1 MNTLTEVLFSS
12 FFIIMAPSRSEGPYN
27 ERKNNMRMELKTK
40 NTTKVEVLYKKGT
53 YSEVFAIGIAY
64 SNEHQNAKL
73 IAHIEKEELDRLIAT
88 LSIIQNGY

>member
-1 MNTLTEVLFSS
+1 
-12 FFIIMAPSRSEGPYN
+12 MAPSRSEGPYN

-40 NTTKVEVLYKKGT
+40 NKTKVEVLYKKGT